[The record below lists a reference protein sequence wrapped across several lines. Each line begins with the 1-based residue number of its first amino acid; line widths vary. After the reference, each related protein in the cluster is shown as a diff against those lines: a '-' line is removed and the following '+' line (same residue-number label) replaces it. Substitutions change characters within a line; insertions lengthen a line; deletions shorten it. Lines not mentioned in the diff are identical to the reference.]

1 MSSFGRTALFTAI
14 CLCLVVIFWSS
25 LVSLFH
31 LALQNDY
38 CTHILLIPFVSAFL
52 ICMDRHRIFRSPESS
67 YISGVLPLAAGI
79 GIYLKSHQSASLIT
93 LSFVLLVAAG
103 FMFCFGGIAFQRA
116 AFPLS
121 FLLLM
126 VPIPIEAL
134 DKIIYFLQAGSV
146 AIAYHL
152 FGLFSIPVVRDHFV
166 LQLPGFALEVAQE
179 CSSIRSS
186 IALFITGLLAA
197 HLFLRK
203 PWTKFVLV
211 ALTIPL
217 ALIKNAVRIVTLY
230 TLAMH
235 VDPAFMNGSLHQE
248 GGIVFYAIALIFF
261 CLTLQALRFAEKNP
275 PPKPTERFATPAR

>member
-1 MSSFGRTALFTAI
+1 MSSFSRTTLFIAI
-14 CLCLVVIFWSS
+14 CLCLVVIFRSS

-52 ICMDRHRIFRSPESS
+52 VCMDRHRIFRSAESS
-67 YISGVLPLAAGI
+67 SISGALLFAAGV
-79 GIYLKSHQSASLIT
+79 GIYLESHHSLSLIT
-93 LSFVLLVAAG
+93 LSFVLLVVAG
-103 FMFCFGGIAFQRA
+103 FMFCFGGIAFRNA

-126 VPIPIEAL
+126 VPIPIGAL

-152 FGLFSIPVVRDHFV
+152 FGLFSIPVVQDHFI

-217 ALIKNAVRIVTLY
+217 AVFKNAVRIVTLY
-230 TLAMH
+230 MLAMH
-235 VDPAFMNGSLHQE
+235 VDPAFMNGSLHRD
-248 GGIVFYAIALIFF
+248 GGVVF
-261 CLTLQALRFAEKNP
+261 TLLH
-275 PPKPTERFATPAR
+275 